1 VTFIN
6 ALTKNLFFS
15 KSPGQLVL
23 FVTDRCNCKCA
34 MCFNAANV
42 LVSRNVQDLSLDKI
56 SKIARSLYP
65 LPQLLLSGGEPFM
78 RDDVA
83 EIIRAFYTEAG
94 TRQFSIPTNGTFTSR
109 TVSVCEK
116 VLNAHPDIT
125 LNLNLSLDN
134 IGTAHDRQRGLDG
147 CYDHIWQTY
156 EKLDPLRK
164 QHKGLSV
171 NINTIITEDTV
182 AQAEEI
188 VTTIRSRFSPN
199 YHAVGILRSNYE
211 ADVPEALLNVLK
223 DKMRLEVTEKN
234 SFNALPLLS
243 QIVPALGSVIKEKYI
258 RSLTEQR
265 RCFTCLAGRK
275 IIVITADGRLMPCEP
290 LWLEEAVR
298 RDPDENQYLIAHLEE
313 FDYDVKKA
321 LATPRAEAVKA
332 FVAEKKCWCSYMC
345 AIQNGILYS
354 PSAYPRVLFNMFRG

>member
-1 VTFIN
+1 
-6 ALTKNLFFS
+6 
-15 KSPGQLVL
+15 
-23 FVTDRCNCKCA
+23 

-42 LVSRNVQDLSLDKI
+42 FGARNVHDMSLENICKM
-56 SKIARSLYP
+56 ARSLYP

-83 EIIRAFYTEAG
+83 EIIHAFYADAG
-94 TRQFSIPTNGTFTSR
+94 TRQFSIPTNGTFTRR
-109 TVSVCEK
+109 TVSVCEE

-134 IGTAHDRQRGLDG
+134 IGAEHDRQRGLDG
-147 CYDHIWQTY
+147 CYEHICNTY
-156 EKLDPLRK
+156 EQLDPLRTR
-164 QHKGLSV
+164 HKGLSV
-171 NINTIITEDTV
+171 NINTIITEETV
-182 AQAEEI
+182 SQTDEI

-211 ADVPEALLNVLK
+211 AAVPEALLNVLV
-223 DKMRLEVTEKN
+223 DRMRLEVTEKN
-234 SFNALPLLS
+234 SFNALPLLVK
-243 QIVPALGSVIKEKYI
+243 IVPALGELIKEKYI

-275 IIVITADGRLMPCEP
+275 IIIITADGRLMPCEP
-290 LWLEEAVR
+290 LWLEKEIR
-298 RDPDENQYLIAHLEE
+298 RNPDENHYLIARLEE

-321 LATPRAEAVKA
+321 LSTPRAEAVKS

-354 PSAYPRVLFNMFRG
+354 PSAYPRVLIKMFRK